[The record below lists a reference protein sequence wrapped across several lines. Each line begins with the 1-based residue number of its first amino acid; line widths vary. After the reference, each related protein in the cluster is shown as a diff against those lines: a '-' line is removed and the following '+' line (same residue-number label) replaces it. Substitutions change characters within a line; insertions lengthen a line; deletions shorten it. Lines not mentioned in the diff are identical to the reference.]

1 MAACTVLRGSLSSF
15 LCRKAGY
22 LCLLWTPHGRGLS
35 FPMGGPSYLPL
46 GCDPDGYA
54 AVVPPA
60 RDTQRGVVGPP
71 HLGGGVVEHVVNHP
85 MVLNVF
91 AWEGKQ
97 RAGHVCVCGASLG
110 KACEPTVA

>member
-1 MAACTVLRGSLSSF
+1 MQGKPSASPATPIVLVSLETVAEPGMAACTVLRGSLSSF
-15 LCRKAGY
+15 LCRKAGC

-91 AWEGKQ
+91 A
-97 RAGHVCVCGASLG
+97 
-110 KACEPTVA
+110 